1 MMKMQIKGLLPA
13 LFVFAGLSQAETVTY
28 WDGRS
33 DTISGLSADNGTWTI
48 GVNLNAKEFQKIVST
63 ANKPGEPSILDWN
76 PYDSSGN
83 VLFAIQ
89 GSGTSKEGL
98 SSSRGEYNDRSTY
111 VTMGWGGEWFEGISN
126 GVGSGLQLGV
136 ASTADEAKDLGGTG
150 WNQTYRVDMK
160 NQKTD
165 NWTINESNRE
175 AIAMTLDEIATLSA
189 ISTARMDIVHSF
201 GNDNNITN
209 DGEYM
214 EQVVYTSFYL
224 TVTGTKDGKNVTL
237 RYMGQFD
244 DSSTVKVD
252 LPLLDNLTVGSG
264 GFDVDDVTTL
274 TNINTGLIDSMYFS
288 DVALNESDRNLR
300 AEGVIPEPTT
310 ATMSLLALAALAA
323 RRRRK

>member
-48 GVNLNAKEFQKIVST
+48 GVNLNAQKFQEIVST
-63 ANKPGEPSILDWN
+63 DNKPGGPNILDWN

-98 SSSRGEYNDRSTY
+98 GSSRGEYNDRSTY
-111 VTMGWGGEWFEGISN
+111 VTMGWGGDWFEGISN
-126 GVGSGLQLGV
+126 GVNSGLQLGV
-136 ASTADEAKDLGGTG
+136 ASSADEAKDLGGTG

-160 NQKTD
+160 KQNTG

-201 GNDNNITN
+201 GSDNTITN
-209 DGEYM
+209 DGKYM
-214 EQVVYTSFYL
+214 EDVVYTSFYL
-224 TVTGTKDGKNVTL
+224 TVTGKSKDGKDVTL

-244 DSSTVKVD
+244 DTSTVNIPA
-252 LPLLDNLTVGSG
+252 LGNLTVGSG

-288 DVALNESDRNLR
+288 NAALNESDRNQR
-300 AEGVIPEPTT
+300 AESAIPEPTT

>member
-28 WDGRS
+28 WDGGN
-33 DTISGLSADNGTWTI
+33 TMSGLSADNGTWTI
-48 GVNLNAKEFQKIVST
+48 GVNLNAKKFQEIVST
-63 ANKPGEPSILDWN
+63 ANKPSEGNFWEN

-89 GSGTSKEGL
+89 GSGTSKEGFEN
-98 SSSRGEYNDRSTY
+98 SRGEYNDRSTY
-111 VTMGWGGEWFEGISN
+111 VTMGWGGEWFEGLSN
-126 GVGSGLQLGV
+126 GVGTGLQLGV
-136 ASTADEAKDLGGTG
+136 ASTAEGAKDLGGTG
-150 WNQTYRVDMK
+150 RNQTYRVDMK
-160 NQKTD
+160 KQNTD
-165 NWTINESNRE
+165 NWTINESSRE
-175 AIAMTLDEIATLSA
+175 ATAMTLDEIATLSA

-201 GNDNNITN
+201 GSDNNITN

-224 TVTGTKDGKNVTL
+224 TVTGIKDGNEVTL

-244 DSSTVKVD
+244 DNSTLKVD
-252 LPLLDNLTVGSG
+252 IPVIGNFTVGSG

-274 TNINTGLIDSMYFS
+274 TGINTNLIDSMYFS

-310 ATMSLLALAALAA
+310 ATMSLLALAALVA